1 MIKKPQDIVTNLA
14 MAIIDA
20 SVMPILLLDHE
31 FNVVTASASSQN
43 LFGLPAALMKGVSF
57 FTLGN
62 GGWNTPQLRG
72 LLRIT
77 MSGGAEIDAYE
88 MDYQSKDITLKLLL
102 HAQKL
107 SYGPDG
113 EDSLLLTISDVTQSW
128 MDNRQKDDLI
138 REKAV
143 LLKELQHRVANSL
156 QIIAS
161 VLMQS
166 ARRVQSDE
174 ARLHIQDARNRVMSL
189 ATLQQQL
196 SSTGAEDVRLDDYF
210 ARLCD
215 SLCASMVP
223 DGSKISIL
231 SIVDDSRVPAD
242 TSISLGLIVTELVI
256 NALKHAFPVD
266 GEGKVFVRYNSTGKG
281 WQLSVTDTGIGTA
294 EMLADAKPG
303 LGSSIVEALTKQLEA
318 ELTITSENPG
328 VSVKMT
334 HADAVVDV
342 DELVSGAV

>member
-43 LFGLPAALMKGVSF
+43 LFGLPPTLMKGVSF

-62 GGWNTPQLRG
+62 GGWNSPQLRG

-88 MDYQSKDITLKLLL
+88 MDFQSKDITRKLLL

-107 SYGPDG
+107 NYGSDG

-128 MDNRQKDDLI
+128 TDNLQKDDLI

-174 ARLHIQDARNRVMSL
+174 ARLHIRDAHNRVMSL
-189 ATLQQQL
+189 ASLQKQL
-196 SSTGAEDVRLDDYF
+196 SATGEDEVRLDDYF

-215 SLCASMVP
+215 SLCASMVH
-223 DGSKISIL
+223 DGSKVSII
-231 SIVDDSRVPAD
+231 SIVDDSRVEAD
-242 TSISLGLIVTELVI
+242 RSISLGLIVTELVI
-256 NALKHAFPVD
+256 NALKHAFPGD
-266 GEGKVFVRYNSTGKG
+266 ETGKIFVRYNSTGTG
-281 WQLSVTDTGIGTA
+281 WQLSVTDTGVGTR

-303 LGSSIVEALTKQLEA
+303 LGSSIVEALANQLDA
-318 ELTITSENPG
+318 KLTVTSENPG
-328 VSVKMT
+328 VSIKMT
-334 HADAVVDV
+334 HADATA
-342 DELVSGAV
+342 EPEEMATGAV